1 MTTKTIPLTELRDA
15 GYLQEANRQFFHPL
29 GLALTIDINAGTMFV
44 QDWRDIDGEGG
55 FFTEA
60 ELNNPE
66 AEQKAMAVAH
76 ELGQRSAVR
85 IDVCGA
91 VIQSIPTSLRTWAT
105 ITAPDPT
112 GRKTQIRT
120 IVARNTPTP
129 PDDATITRES
139 WEKASDGTWERTIL
153 EWEPPATETIDLT
166 APTTP
171 DTADQRK

>member
-1 MTTKTIPLTELRDA
+1 MTAKPIPADELRDA
-15 GYLQEANRQFFHPL
+15 GYLQEVNRQFFHPL
-29 GLALTIDINAGTMFV
+29 GLALVVEPKLDALTIHDLRATDTGV
-44 QDWRDIDGEGG
+44 

-66 AEQKAMAVAH
+66 AEAKAMRVAN
-76 ELGQRSAVR
+76 ELGQRSAAR
-85 IDVCGA
+85 IDACGA
-91 VIQSIPTSLRTWAT
+91 VIQSIPTTLRTWTT

-112 GRKTQIRT
+112 GRKTKIRT

-153 EWEPPATETIDLT
+153 EWEPPATETIDPT

-171 DTADQRK
+171 GERDNA